1 MNFDR
6 FRVQAAVE
14 LDIGCTDLTKW
25 GSYLAKFK
33 AYEVTELRCKE
44 LTIDLKK
51 DAADIYFK
59 ALFSLSDAINGIY
72 HGRHSWAAIKIY
84 YSVFF
89 LLRCS
94 LATNKFAFLKNN
106 GIYTLKIAKGE
117 KPERRDCGKLS
128 GERVTG
134 DHKTTIF
141 TFISLFKDTDIL
153 QSNHVENKVVYE
165 WLMELR
171 NQINYRERTFTEPVN
186 KYFFSS
192 LFDRGKI
199 KNQIETYLNDELFV
213 YCFDIDHCSLAAP
226 LKLAAIVREQLFD
239 FIDFEPMTSAQITAI
254 DKLLIDSN
262 LHKSKAF
269 RPLYDFN
276 RR

>member
-1 MNFDR
+1 M
-6 FRVQAAVE
+6 E

-25 GSYLAKFK
+25 GSYLAKFE

-44 LTIDLKK
+44 LTVDLKK

-199 KNQIETYLNDELFV
+199 RAGAYFVGYLTKE
-213 YCFDIDHCSLAAP
+213 
-226 LKLAAIVREQLFD
+226 
-239 FIDFEPMTSAQITAI
+239 
-254 DKLLIDSN
+254 
-262 LHKSKAF
+262 
-269 RPLYDFN
+269 
-276 RR
+276 